1 MISRRLGRG
10 NEAYYTRVTFRL
22 YVEEA
27 DDDANKESALIQ
39 NGILGQNIIDTYSN
53 IPYILGNSDDVF
65 GLIGKAG
72 FYENCYF
79 RINGLRQDHGLPRIF
94 FRPHPPG

>member
-39 NGILGQNIIDTYSN
+39 EWY
-53 IPYILGNSDDVF
+53 
-65 GLIGKAG
+65 
-72 FYENCYF
+72 
-79 RINGLRQDHGLPRIF
+79 LRAKYH
-94 FRPHPPG
+94 